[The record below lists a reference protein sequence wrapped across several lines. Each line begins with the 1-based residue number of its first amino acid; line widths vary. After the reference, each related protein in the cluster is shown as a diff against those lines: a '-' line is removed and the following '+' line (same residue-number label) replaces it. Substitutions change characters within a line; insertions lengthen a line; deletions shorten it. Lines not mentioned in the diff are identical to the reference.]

1 VVDPQSENIHATGL
15 VLGQHGIVIRG
26 PSGAGKSLLA
36 LELLDRWESR
46 RLNARLVADDRL
58 DVRLQADGLM
68 MAAPPAIAGLIEL
81 RGRGIV
87 SRPHVSAAA
96 IHLVVDLVGE
106 LTRMLEEDEFITHM
120 MGVRLARCPVPRRG
134 IVDSA
139 HQILLV
145 AEALGQL

>member
-1 VVDPQSENIHATGL
+1 VADPQSENIHATGL

-68 MAAPPAIAGLIEL
+68 MAAPPAIAGFIEL

>member
-1 VVDPQSENIHATGL
+1 MVDPQSENIHATGL

-68 MAAPPAIAGLIEL
+68 MAAPPAIAGFIEL

-87 SRPHVSAAA
+87 SRQHVSAAA
-96 IHLVVDLVGE
+96 IHLVIDLVGE

>member
-87 SRPHVSAAA
+87 SRQHVSAAA
-96 IHLVVDLVGE
+96 IHLVIDLVGE

>member
-1 VVDPQSENIHATGL
+1 MVDPQSENIHATGL

-96 IHLVVDLVGE
+96 IHLVIDLVGE

>member
-1 VVDPQSENIHATGL
+1 VADPQSENIHATGL